1 MAIEISKPEQ
11 VKTVLPK
18 MRQQVRKC
26 EYWLRRKASEKKK
39 EWVILGNNIDKIK
52 SVLTK
57 LRSYNPTSEIL

>member
-1 MAIEISKPEQ
+1 
-11 VKTVLPK
+11 

-26 EYWLRRKASEKKK
+26 EYWFRRKASEKKK
-39 EWVILGNNIDKIK
+39 EWVILGNIIDKIK